1 MHRFIALTMA
11 GVLAASTA
19 AQSAPRQAAD
29 APEGAAGN
37 PDKIVCKRFVRIG
50 SLVDSYRTCKTKA
63 EWQRERDN
71 IRQVN
76 ISDSC
81 RSRALAPP
89 GSPAPGS
96 PGTYDC

>member
-1 MHRFIALTMA
+1 MNRFIALAAVGVMA
-11 GVLAASTA
+11 VSAVAEA
-19 AQSAPRQAAD
+19 APRRAD
-29 APEGAAGN
+29 SIEQPSDPG
-37 PDKIVCKRFVRIG
+37 DKIVCKRFVRIG
-50 SLVDSYRTCKTKA
+50 SLVDAYRTCKTKA

-89 GSPAPGS
+89 GTPAPGS